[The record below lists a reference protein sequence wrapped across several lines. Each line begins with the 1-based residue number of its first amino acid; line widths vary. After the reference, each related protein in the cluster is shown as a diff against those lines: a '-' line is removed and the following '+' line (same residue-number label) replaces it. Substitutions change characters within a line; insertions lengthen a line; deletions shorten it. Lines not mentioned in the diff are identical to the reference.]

1 MSSVRAGQ
9 AASSAQ
15 QTPAKRMRD
24 DTEREC
30 KNHFYSMEVWG
41 MRSWFC
47 TNTYLT
53 TQLVFAPMYQR
64 DPTKG
69 WDSEKKSQYL
79 KTVMFGTAKTPFV
92 VNKVQATARL
102 IDGGH
107 RLQAIL
113 DFMNGKTPMHDGTR
127 KVFYEHLHED
137 DKKSFIGSK
146 LEVQEFSTH
155 TCIHIF

>member
-1 MSSVRAGQ
+1 MYQVCRPP
-9 AASSAQ
+9 AA
-15 QTPAKRMRD
+15 RHED
-24 DTEREC
+24 D
-30 KNHFYSMEVWG
+30 KKSFIGSKLEVQEFSG